1 MGFFKSFF
9 SGKTSTPEEEQQK
22 NKQKNF
28 DIFKYDGMRAQRMG
42 RTDYAIKCFQ
52 EALALQEDFETMGY
66 LVQVYTQTNQLDE
79 ARRLLE
85 RMTEMEPTHA
95 NTFLNLANICFVQ
108 EDYPAM
114 AEAARKA
121 IAIEEGNA
129 MGHYLL
135 GKATD
140 GQGDG
145 IMCIAHLTKAILLKD
160 DFTEARLLRAE
171 ALLKMQQYKEAT
183 EDIDAILSQNPDEES
198 ALLLRGRIKEAT
210 GQPEEAEAD
219 FRKVTEDNPFNEQA
233 YLCLGQLYI
242 GQKKLTEAI
251 ALFDEAIELNP
262 NFAKAYHERGRAKL
276 LNGDKD
282 GATED
287 LKKELELNPKEGE
300 TFNGEYNNQPGGKQ
314 TNILGL

>member
-9 SGKTSTPEEEQQK
+9 SGKPSNPEEEQQK

-42 RTDYAIKCFQ
+42 RADYAIKCFQ

-66 LVQVYTQTNQLDE
+66 LVQVYIQTNQLTE

-85 RMTEMEPTHA
+85 RMAQIEPTHT
-95 NTFLNLANICFVQ
+95 NTFLNLANVCFAQ

-114 AEAARKA
+114 AEAAQKA

-129 MGHYLL
+129 MAHYLL

-160 DFTEARLLRAE
+160 DFTEARLLR
-171 ALLKMQQYKEAT
+171 LGQ
-183 EDIDAILSQNPDEES
+183 DPDEEN
-198 ALLLRGRIKEAT
+198 ALLLRGRIKEAN
-210 GQPEEAEAD
+210 GQLEEAEAD
-219 FRKVTEDNPFNEQA
+219 FRKVTENNPFNEQA
-233 YLCLGQLYI
+233 YLYLGQLYI
-242 GQKKLTEAI
+242 GQKKMTEAI

-276 LNGDKD
+276 LNGDKE

-287 LKKELELNPKEGE
+287 MKKELELNPKESE
-300 TFNGEYNNQPGGKQ
+300 AFNGEYNNQPGGRQ
-314 TNILGL
+314 TDILGL

>member
-9 SGKTSTPEEEQQK
+9 SGKPSSSEEELQK
-22 NKQKNF
+22 HRQKNF

-42 RTDYAIKCFQ
+42 RADYAIKCFQ

-66 LVQVYTQTNQLDE
+66 LVQVYTQTGQLDE

-85 RMTEMEPTHA
+85 RMTQLEPDHA
-95 NTFLNLANICFVQ
+95 NTFLNLANVCFVQ

-129 MGHYLL
+129 MAHYLQ

-160 DFTEARLLRAE
+160 DF
-171 ALLKMQQYKEAT
+171 M
-183 EDIDAILSQNPDEES
+183 
-198 ALLLRGRIKEAT
+198 
-210 GQPEEAEAD
+210 
-219 FRKVTEDNPFNEQA
+219 
-233 YLCLGQLYI
+233 
-242 GQKKLTEAI
+242 KKLTEAI

-262 NFAKAYHERGRAKL
+262 HFVQAYHERGRAKL

-287 LKKELELNPKEGE
+287 MKKELELNPQESKA
-300 TFNGEYNNQPGGKQ
+300 FNGEYNNRPGGRQ
-314 TNILGL
+314 TDILGL

>member
-9 SGKTSTPEEEQQK
+9 SGKPSDPEEEQQK

-42 RTDYAIKCFQ
+42 RADYAIKCFQ

-66 LVQVYTQTNQLDE
+66 LVQVYIQTNQLTE

-85 RMTEMEPTHA
+85 RMAQIEPTHT
-95 NTFLNLANICFVQ
+95 NTFLNLANVCFAQ

-114 AEAARKA
+114 AEAAQKA

-129 MGHYLL
+129 MAHYLL

-171 ALLKMQQYKEAT
+171 ALIKMQ
-183 EDIDAILSQNPDEES
+183 
-198 ALLLRGRIKEAT
+198 
-210 GQPEEAEAD
+210 
-219 FRKVTEDNPFNEQA
+219 
-233 YLCLGQLYI
+233 
-242 GQKKLTEAI
+242 
-251 ALFDEAIELNP
+251 
-262 NFAKAYHERGRAKL
+262 
-276 LNGDKD
+276 
-282 GATED
+282 
-287 LKKELELNPKEGE
+287 
-300 TFNGEYNNQPGGKQ
+300 
-314 TNILGL
+314 